1 MNKIYDKLLL
11 LIAVLALAGGAYLY
25 TQAASDAKSPSAV
38 SETPANHPYQPEP
51 VPESGEVEANWPE
64 ASEQSTGWLYDVFTP
79 PQIFID
85 ADGRFSI
92 VPITPPP
99 PPVPFGVYLAEIRR
113 NLYRLQ
119 LEGYIEEDPSD
130 ASKSLLLFVNEEAQS
145 QVRARPGDVKAE
157 HEFEVKDFTIER
169 VMTPDG
175 GIEKVATATIYDQR
189 RDETIELVHSEQRFD
204 SGITVVLR
212 SREDAS
218 VDIELTEAP
227 TEFQTPSGI
236 YTLQEIN
243 LEESSVTV
251 EKQATEE
258 REAETSVLFVESTD
272 PADNQRP
279 SPSEKPKE
287 DASDESLDV
296 FDSLF

>member
-157 HEFEVKDFTIER
+157 HKFEVKDFTIER

-279 SPSEKPKE
+279 SPSEKREE

>member
-130 ASKSLLLFVNEEAQS
+130 ALKSLLLFVNEEAQS

-258 REAETSVLFVESTD
+258 REAETSVLFVESND

-279 SPSEKPKE
+279 SPSEKRKE

>member
-157 HEFEVKDFTIER
+157 HKFEVKDFIIER

-175 GIEKVATATIYDQR
+175 GIKKVATATIYDQR

-272 PADNQRP
+272 PADNQRT
-279 SPSEKPKE
+279 SPSEKREE

>member
-130 ASKSLLLFVNEEAQS
+130 ALKSLLLFVNEEAQS

-157 HEFEVKDFTIER
+157 HKFEVKDFTIER

-251 EKQATEE
+251 EKQATEG
-258 REAETSVLFVESTD
+258 REAETSVLFVESKD
-272 PADNQRP
+272 PADNQRS
-279 SPSEKPKE
+279 SPSEKRKE